1 MRSVFNMTTKQT
13 KTVNKDKESATK
25 TPVAKEVQN
34 KKTVVVDFNEEKTEE
49 KSPKVSGAKET
60 KQDILD
66 LIEEYSHSN
75 FVTKDK
81 ELSDQIS
88 KALKSPKKFTKTYV
102 EDLLTKITDALALE
116 ALDTDTVAE
125 ASLKSAKKKGPKKTT
140 TTKQEQPKV
149 TKPEPLVT
157 PVPGTES
164 CPMVKKFAERYTFKF
179 EEAEAEYEYELAHDI
194 QTIEDLS
201 KYFSS
206 LEDTEGAIL
215 FTFYWAKEHLRDFSY
230 FAEVAPQK
238 PTEFKEDVDLAEC
251 YYVSDEGTVAYT
263 LSLYTEM
270 LYTLTPKSIKEDK
283 YGIRRLNGVE
293 YQIYKRVGK

>member
-1 MRSVFNMTTKQT
+1 MTTKQT
-13 KTVNKDKESATK
+13 KTVNKDKKSATK

-60 KQDILD
+60 KQT
-66 LIEEYSHSN
+66 LINLLEEYKSYPL
-75 FVTKDK
+75 VAEDK
-81 ELSDQIS
+81 ELSKSIEEV
-88 KALKSPKKFTKTYV
+88 LKSPNKYTKANI
-102 EDLLTKITDALALE
+102 EKLLDE
-116 ALDTDTVAE
+116 ATTLIASVTINEIQAE
-125 ASLKSAKKKGPKKTT
+125 ASLKSAKKKGPKKAT

-201 KYFSS
+201 EYFSS

-230 FAEVAPQK
+230 FAGVAPQK

-293 YQIYKRVGK
+293 YQIYRKVSK